1 MIDCD
6 LEIRKFHDDKVTLKK
21 EDQDT
26 LRGNRDA
33 NQSRLKDRL
42 DKNKDPLPKKF
53 VKQGSYAMRTMIQ
66 NKKNDY
72 DIDDGALFDR
82 AELKDKAPLDARK
95 MVCTALQDS
104 RFKRQPEVLKNC
116 IRVYYDEGHHVD
128 IPVYRNTESDKGY
141 ELASSEWKESDPEG
155 VNSWFKDCKKRQID
169 EGEQFVRLV
178 RLLKAF
184 SRSRESWKSPSGFAI
199 TVLANECIKSVFS
212 KEDEALRSAMKNI
225 CDRLK
230 SNLEVQHPVVSESLS
245 TGKET
250 KFSNLLNYLTDA
262 LSDLEVLDNLS
273 CSKLNA
279 LKAWKS
285 VLNTDFFDEQIAVES
300 EKKSL
305 NSIQVMS
312 SNPSTPFEKDGDRRF
327 GKDQG

>member
-1 MIDCD
+1 MFECN
-6 LEIRKFHDDKVTLKK
+6 LEIRNYHDEKVTLKQK
-21 EDQDT
+21 DQDT

-42 DKNKDPLPKKF
+42 RENKDPLPKKF

-66 NKKNDY
+66 SKENDY

-82 AELKDKAPLDARK
+82 AELKDDSPLAARK
-95 MVCTALQDS
+95 MVCTALQDK
-104 RFKRQPEVLKNC
+104 RFKKQPEVLKNC
-116 IRVYYDEGHHVD
+116 VRVYYDEGHHVD

-155 VNSWFKDCKKRQID
+155 VNSWFENCKKSQSD

-199 TVLANECIKSVFS
+199 TVLMNECVSTVYS
-212 KEDEALRSAMKNI
+212 NEDEAFRSAMQKI

-230 SNLEVQHPVVSESLS
+230 TDLEVKHPVVSESLS
-245 TGKET
+245 KGKET
-250 KFSNLLNYLTDA
+250 KFSNFLGYLTDA
-262 LSDLEVLDNLS
+262 LSDLEVLDSIS

-279 LKAWKS
+279 LKAWKT
-285 VLNTDFFDEQIAVES
+285 VFNTDFFDDQIASES

-312 SNPSTPFEKDGDRRF
+312 SSPSAPFEKDGERRF
-327 GKDQG
+327 GQGQG